1 MGDIDLS
8 ELGLVSVSHSLQRIV
23 DSRVFPLILSPS
35 QPSAIANIHDWLK
48 THREVVDQLL
58 RKHRSVLFRGF
69 PDLQS
74 VENFHEAVVA
84 LDYTTMDYIGGAA
97 VRTQLT
103 SRVFTAN
110 ESPSSEN
117 IPFHHEMAQTPHP
130 PTHVMFFCAVSPS
143 IGGETPLLVSHE
155 IYDRLQEQFPAIM
168 EDLENTGVK
177 YVRVLPVEDD
187 HSSAIGRGWKSTFL
201 CQTKGEAEK
210 ALESLGSSWEWL
222 PNGDV
227 KTITKA
233 IPAIRAD
240 NFNVDRSHEKTFFN
254 SIVAAY
260 SGWNDVRNVGT
271 QAVMLADGRVL
282 DAQFMAQAEAIM
294 QEICVAIPWQ
304 LGDLMLV
311 DNRTVM
317 HARRPFVGARR
328 ILASLARD
336 PIR

>member
-1 MGDIDLS
+1 M
-8 ELGLVSVSHSLQRIV
+8 
-23 DSRVFPLILSPS
+23 
-35 QPSAIANIHDWLK
+35 
-48 THREVVDQLL
+48 
-58 RKHRSVLFRGF
+58 
-69 PDLQS
+69 
-74 VENFHEAVVA
+74 
-84 LDYTTMDYIGGAA
+84 
-97 VRTQLT
+97 
-103 SRVFTAN
+103 
-110 ESPSSEN
+110 
-117 IPFHHEMAQTPHP
+117 
-130 PTHVMFFCAVSPS
+130 
-143 IGGETPLLVSHE
+143 
-155 IYDRLQEQFPAIM
+155 
-168 EDLENTGVK
+168 
-177 YVRVLPVEDD
+177 
-187 HSSAIGRGWKSTFL
+187 
-201 CQTKGEAEK
+201 
-210 ALESLGSSWEWL
+210 
-222 PNGDV
+222 

-240 NFNVDRSHEKTFFN
+240 NFNVDRSQEKTFFN